1 MHRRRGGAWWNP
13 ASDIVEEPPMNDR
26 KPTE

>member
-13 ASDIVEEPPMNDR
+13 AGDIVEGPPMNDR
-26 KPTE
+26 KPIE